1 MTVKRRK
8 VVQGSKPSTQVKA
21 LISDGLKKAIQK
33 AGNSSGNSSSG
44 NSSRTVEEIVET
56 ISTDATIQASFT
68 ESVKKVVK
76 DRAEASPEDFDKQKY
91 PNCGNFL
98 G

>member
-8 VVQGSKPSTQVKA
+8 VVQGSKPPTQMKA

-33 AGNSSGNSSSG
+33 AGTSSGNSSSS
-44 NSSRTVEEIVET
+44 NSNRPVEEIVET
-56 ISTDATIQASFT
+56 ISTDATVQASFT
-68 ESVKKVVK
+68 ESIKKVVK
-76 DRAEASPEDFDKQKY
+76 DRAEGSPDDFDKQKY
-91 PNCGNFL
+91 PNCSNFL